1 MCYAFSQPIYAV
13 DSNLN
18 VVEAKTDTVD
28 ELQRKADVLKARILE
43 RTATMPTVDNLK
55 AWANA
60 MAEQSAFFFS
70 WSSLGCGEKI
80 YFLCYISKISVI
92 FAP

>member
-18 VVEAKTDTVD
+18 VIEAKTDTVD

-43 RTATMPTVDNLK
+43 RTATMPPVDNLK

-60 MAEQSAFFFS
+60 MAEQSAFFFRGAH
-70 WSSLGCGEKI
+70 SSVVKKI
-80 YFLCYISKISVI
+80 YFLCYIFGKSAI
-92 FAP
+92 FAS